1 MRAVLACPD
10 RTRKRRGR
18 ARQQPDRVYYSRAY
32 RPGSERE
39 DTVETPER
47 TLGFLLHDV
56 ARLLRKRFEQNARD
70 LGLTRAQWQVLAHL
84 ARNEGIHQGG
94 LADILELEPISLGR
108 ILDRLQSAGL
118 VERRPHPKDRRVW
131 LLFLR
136 PKAHPVIE
144 RMRAIGAATRAE
156 ALAGV
161 PESERE
167 QLLHILTVMKE
178 NLIAASSSA
187 NGERIVRHG

>member
-1 MRAVLACPD
+1 MDA
-10 RTRKRRGR
+10 
-18 ARQQPDRVYYSRAY
+18 
-32 RPGSERE
+32 
-39 DTVETPER
+39 PER

-56 ARLLRKRFEQNARD
+56 ARLLRKRFDQNARE

-94 LADILELEPISLGR
+94 LAEILELEPISLGR
-108 ILDRLQSAGL
+108 ILDRLQAAGL

-136 PKAHPVIE
+136 PKAHPVLD

-161 PESERE
+161 PEAERE
-167 QLLHILTVMKE
+167 QLIRILTTMKE
-178 NLIAASSSA
+178 NLIAAASGS
-187 NGERIVRHG
+187 NGERLAHHG